1 MAAVRW
7 ILFDMR
13 NRCWVSLG
21 KAVIVNRLILRDF
34 IMSFRLITIKEAL
47 RTDENE
53 KCLIWKEV
61 RYCCEFGRI
70 IYLTFNRDSEN
81 MMVLEKLKLW

>member
-34 IMSFRLITIKEAL
+34 IMSFRLIKTIKEAL
-47 RTDENE
+47 RTGENE
-53 KCLIWKEV
+53 KCLIVE
-61 RYCCEFGRI
+61 RGTILLRI
-70 IYLTFNRDSEN
+70 WEDNLFNF
-81 MMVLEKLKLW
+81 

>member
-47 RTDENE
+47 RTGENE
-53 KCLIWKEV
+53 K
-61 RYCCEFGRI
+61 
-70 IYLTFNRDSEN
+70 
-81 MMVLEKLKLW
+81 